1 MTTHGGNIHKF
12 RREQGV
18 DQTEL
23 IDFSANIN
31 PLGPPPNMR
40 SIVSRSL
47 VDVEHYPDPDYFE
60 LKQSIALAYNVL
72 PETIIVGNGTTEI
85 LYHFFNII
93 KPKRVLIPVP
103 SYIDYFK
110 VVELSQIEI
119 KKIFLQEHSNFN
131 LDIKQIDNELCVD
144 DAIIIGSPNNPT
156 GQTVSVED
164 IAFLAEKNPKSLFII
179 DEAFLDFVI
188 DGISVGG
195 KYDNVITLNS
205 LTKFYAIPGLRL
217 GFGVL
222 PKRYAESISRT
233 LPPWSVNSIANAV
246 GVSFL
251 QDITYQKKSRITIN
265 TIKNKFYSALI
276 SIKDLTVFPS
286 EANFFLVKTKGSEV
300 LSKLYEFLLA
310 RGLVIR
316 RCDNY
321 YGLDDTYFRL
331 AVRTEKQNNLL
342 MSCLNEFFKPNKK
355 VQKKNNQKSLMI
367 QGTSSNAGKS
377 ILTAAL
383 CRILLQDGIRVAPFK
398 AQNMSLNSFVTNDNL
413 EMGRA
418 QVVQAQAAK
427 IDPDIRMNPILLKPN
442 SDTGSQVV
450 VEGKAIGNMNIYEYN
465 KYKKQGWE
473 IVKKNF
479 DNLSSDFDAVILEGA
494 GSPGEVNLKHDDI
507 VNMRMARYSDSPV
520 LLVGDIDRGGI
531 YASFIGTMEVLEEW
545 ERSLVA
551 GFVVNKFRGEAD
563 LLKSAHTFVRNH
575 TGREVLGVIPY
586 VSNLSIPDEDSVS
599 FKSGYL
605 QNDKPISDYIDI
617 VVISLPHISNFTDVE
632 PFYNEPDVHLRVV
645 DRVEKLGNPD
655 VIILPGS
662 KNVFSD
668 LRFIKDSGFSHAIN
682 KHVEMGSELIGIC
695 GGYIMLGKTISDPY
709 QIESNTSECL
719 ALGYLQLDT
728 VLAEGKSLVKKRGKH
743 ELSGEVVEGYE
754 IHHGFTSGN
763 GAGLFSFDDN
773 SFCGCGNE
781 NNSIW
786 GVYLHGLFDE
796 DNFRRWFIDQARKR
810 KNLEIKGEI
819 LAPYDLEKSF
829 DKLADCV
836 RNSIDV
842 DKIHQLLGL

>member
-12 RREQGV
+12 RREQRANH
-18 DQTEL
+18 TEL
-23 IDFSANIN
+23 IDFSASIN
-31 PLGPPPNMR
+31 PLGPPPTMR
-40 SIVSRSL
+40 SIVSRCL
-47 VDVEHYPDPDYFE
+47 VDVEHYPDPDYLE
-60 LKQSIALAYNVL
+60 LKESIASAYNVT

-85 LYHFFNII
+85 LYHFFNVI
-93 KPKRVLIPVP
+93 KPKRVLVPVP
-103 SYIDYFK
+103 SYIDYLK

-119 KKIFLQEHSNFN
+119 KKIFLQEHSDFK
-131 LDIKQIDNELCVD
+131 LDVEQIDNELCED

-156 GQTVSVED
+156 GQTVSVKD
-164 IAFLAEKNPKSLFII
+164 IAFLAEKNPKTLFII

-188 DGISVGG
+188 DGKSVSG

-217 GFGVL
+217 GFGVF
-222 PKRYAESISRT
+222 PIKYAESMSRI
-233 LPPWSVNSIANAV
+233 LPPWSVNSVANAV

-251 QDITYQKKSRITIN
+251 QDITYQKESRIAIN
-265 TIKNKFYSALI
+265 IIKSKFYNSLI
-276 SIKDLTVFPS
+276 SIKDLKVFPS
-286 EANFFLVKTKGSEV
+286 EANFFLIKAKGSEI
-300 LSKLYEFLLA
+300 LPKLYDFLLA

-316 RCDNY
+316 RCDNF
-321 YGLDDTYFRL
+321 YGLDDSFFRL
-331 AVRTEKQNNLL
+331 AVRTEKQNSLL
-342 MSCLNEFFKPNKK
+342 INCLHDFFEPNKK
-355 VQKKNNQKSLMI
+355 VQKSKKQKSLMI

-383 CRILLQDGIRVAPFK
+383 CRILLQDGVRVAPFK
-398 AQNMSLNSFVTNDNL
+398 AQNMSLNSFVTNDYL

-427 IDPDIRMNPILLKPN
+427 IDPDVRMNPILLKPN
-442 SDTGSQVV
+442 SDTGSQVI
-450 VEGKAIGNMNIYEYN
+450 VEGKAIGNMNIYQYN
-465 KYKKQGWE
+465 EYKKHGWE
-473 IVKKNF
+473 VVKKNF
-479 DNLSSDFDAVILEGA
+479 NNLSSDFDAVILEGA

-507 VNMRMARYSDSPV
+507 VNMRMARHADSPV

-531 YASFIGTMEVLEEW
+531 YASFVGTMEVLEEW
-545 ERSLVA
+545 ERNLIA
-551 GFVVNKFRGEAD
+551 GFVVNKFRGQAD
-563 LLKSAHTFVRNH
+563 LLKSAHTYIRNH
-575 TGREVLGVIPY
+575 TGRDVIGVIPY
-586 VSNLSIPDEDSVS
+586 VTDLSIPDEDSVS

-605 QNDKPISDYIDI
+605 QNETPVSDYVDI

-632 PFYNEPDVHLRVV
+632 PFYNEPDVYLRVV

-655 VIILPGS
+655 VIIIPGS

-668 LRFIKDSGFSHAIN
+668 LRFMKDSGLAGAI
-682 KHVEMGSELIGIC
+682 KQLVAKGSELIGIC
-695 GGYIMLGKTISDPY
+695 GGYIMLGKSISDPY
-709 QIESNTSECL
+709 QIESNASECS

-728 VLAEGKSLVKKRGKH
+728 VLAEEKNLVKKRGKH
-743 ELSGEVVEGYE
+743 EPSGQVVEGYE

-781 NNSIW
+781 DNSIW

-810 KNLEIKGEI
+810 KNLEVTGKV

-836 RNSIDV
+836 RESIEI